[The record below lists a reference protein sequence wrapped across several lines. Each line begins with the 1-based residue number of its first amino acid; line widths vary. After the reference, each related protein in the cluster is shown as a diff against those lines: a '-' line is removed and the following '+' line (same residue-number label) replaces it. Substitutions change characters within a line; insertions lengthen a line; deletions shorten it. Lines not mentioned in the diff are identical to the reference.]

1 MDTTTYCGPAPVPE
15 TWATQWNFDPV
26 ALGICAVLL
35 ALSTRIDAKRRPAFL
50 LGTFGMAVLF
60 ISPLCGLTAA
70 LFSVRAVHHVVL
82 AAVLA
87 PLFAFARPFPQLCSA
102 KTSLSLVVLLHA
114 ATFWFWHAPAIYD
127 HAVASAP
134 LYWLM
139 QLTIFGTAFWMWQQ
153 VLHRPQPAAS
163 ILALLATVVQ
173 MGMLGA
179 LLTFQADALYQTH
192 ALTTQP
198 FGLSPLEDQQ
208 LAGLIMWVPAA
219 APYLIVALARL
230 FVILK
235 PSGAPEGQATWPG

>member
-1 MDTTTYCGPAPVPE
+1 MDRTYCGPAPVPE

-26 ALGICAVLL
+26 ALGLCVVLL
-35 ALSTRIDAKRRPAFL
+35 ALATRIDRPHRPVFL
-50 LGTFGMAVLF
+50 LGIFGLAVLF

-82 AAVLA
+82 AAVVA
-87 PLFAFARPFPQLCSA
+87 PLFAMAHPFARLASA
-102 KTSLSLVVLLHA
+102 RTSLSLVVVLHA
-114 ATFWFWHAPAIYD
+114 ATFWFWHAPVVYD
-127 HAVASAP
+127 QAVASAP

-139 QLTIFGTAFWMWQQ
+139 QVTIFGTAFWMWQQ
-153 VLHRPQPAAS
+153 VLHRPHPAAG

-179 LLTFQADALYQTH
+179 LLTFQADAVYQTH
-192 ALTTQP
+192 AFTTQP

-219 APYLIVALARL
+219 APYLIVALVRL
-230 FVILK
+230 FAMLK
-235 PSGAPEGQATWPG
+235 PSGTPESQASWSG

>member
-1 MDTTTYCGPAPVPE
+1 METTYCGPAPVPE

-26 ALGICAVLL
+26 AVGLCALLLLGLP
-35 ALSTRIDAKRRPAFL
+35 RIEPSRRVAFL
-50 LGTFGMAVLF
+50 LGTLGVTILF

-70 LFSVRAVHHVVL
+70 LFSVRTVHHVVL

-87 PLFAFARPFPQLCSA
+87 PLFAWALPVPPLSSAR
-102 KTSLSLVVLLHA
+102 TSLSLVVLLHA
-114 ATFWFWHAPAIYD
+114 ATFWFWHAPAVYD
-127 HAVASAP
+127 HAVVSAA

-139 QLTIFGTAFWMWQQ
+139 QATIFGSAFWMWQQ
-153 VLHRPQPAAS
+153 VFHRPQPAAA

-179 LLTFQADALYQTH
+179 LLTFQTTELYQTH

-219 APYLIVALARL
+219 APYLIVALVRL
-230 FVILK
+230 LTLLK
-235 PSGAPEGQATWPG
+235 PSGESQASWSG

>member
-1 MDTTTYCGPAPVPE
+1 METTYCGPAPVPE

-26 ALGICAVLL
+26 AIGLCALLLL
-35 ALSTRIDAKRRPAFL
+35 AVPRIEARRRVAFL
-50 LGTFGMAVLF
+50 LGTLGIAILF
-60 ISPLCGLTAA
+60 ISPLCRLTAA

-87 PLFAFARPFPQLCSA
+87 PLFAWALPVRPLSSAR
-102 KTSLSLVVLLHA
+102 TSLSLVVLLHA
-114 ATFWFWHAPAIYD
+114 ATFWFWHAPAVYD
-127 HAVASAP
+127 HAVVSAA

-139 QLTIFGTAFWMWQQ
+139 QVTIVGTAFWMWQQ
-153 VLHRPQPAAS
+153 VFHRPQPAAA

-179 LLTFQADALYQTH
+179 LLTFQTTALYQTH

-219 APYLIVALARL
+219 APYLIVALVRL
-230 FVILK
+230 LTLLK
-235 PSGAPEGQATWPG
+235 PSGESQASWSG